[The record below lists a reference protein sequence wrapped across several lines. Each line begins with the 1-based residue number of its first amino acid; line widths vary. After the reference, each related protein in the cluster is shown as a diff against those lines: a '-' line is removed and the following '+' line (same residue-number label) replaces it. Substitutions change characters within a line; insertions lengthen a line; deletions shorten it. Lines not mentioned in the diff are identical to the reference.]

1 VASLVSDTT
10 RMGVGAAAE
19 TSMHSEMNRAFY
31 VTTPIYYISG
41 NPHIGHAYTTV
52 VADVLA
58 RMARTVGPAFLLTG
72 TDEHGQKVANAAAEH
87 GVTPQEWCD
96 ELVPRWQSLFAAY
109 HVEPDDFIRTTQPRH
124 EIKVQR
130 VFERLRESGDVYLG
144 KYEGWYCV
152 NDETF
157 LPESKLV
164 NGRCPTCGREVQWIS
179 EDDWFFRLSA
189 YRDRLLEHFKRNPNW
204 VRPRSVYNE
213 MVALLE
219 EGLDDLSISRT
230 NFDWGIPV
238 PHGPS
243 TSSGQGVIYV
253 WFDALLNYIT
263 AIRWSEDNARF
274 ASLWPASVQLIGKE
288 IARFHTIIWPA
299 ILWAL
304 GEAAPELVFAHGW
317 ITVDGQK
324 MGKSLG
330 NAVDPFALAERFGAD
345 SLRYFLLREAPFGS
359 DFSYSEEKIA
369 QRHNSDL
376 GNDLG
381 NLFRRTLSMLQK
393 YRDGAVPDRTA
404 RSTFADRFAGL
415 PQRVRELILAL
426 DFRAALE
433 AVWELVAALN
443 REIDEQKP
451 WALAKDGRNGELDA
465 LLYDLCEGLRWLSM
479 LLHPFMPE
487 RTAAMWAQLGLRDG
501 IGADWT
507 SSLRWGGMAPATQT
521 VGGEVLFP
529 RIELAESA

>member
-1 VASLVSDTT
+1 
-10 RMGVGAAAE
+10 MK
-19 TSMHSEMNRAFY
+19 AFY

-58 RMARTVGPAFLLTG
+58 RTARTAGPAFFLTG

-87 GVTPQEWCD
+87 GMTPQAWCD
-96 ELVPRWQSLFAAY
+96 QLVPRWRSLFAAY
-109 HVEPDDFIRTTQPRH
+109 HVEYDDFIRTTQPRH
-124 EIKVQR
+124 ETKVQKI
-130 VFERLRESGDVYLG
+130 FERLRERGDIYLG

-152 NDETF
+152 ADETF
-157 LPESKLV
+157 WLESKLV
-164 NGRCPTCGREVQWIS
+164 EGRCPTCGREVQWIS

-189 YRDRLLEHFKRNPNW
+189 YRDRLIEYFRANPDFL
-204 VRPRSVYNE
+204 RPRSVYNE
-213 MVALLE
+213 MMAILE
-219 EGLDDLSISRT
+219 EGLEDLSISRS

-238 PHGPS
+238 PGD
-243 TSSGQGVIYV
+243 TRVIYV

-263 AIRWSEDNARF
+263 AIGWGDDDARF
-274 ASLWPASVQLIGKE
+274 QSLWPADVQLIGKE

-304 GEAAPELVFAHGW
+304 GEEVPHQVFAHGW

-330 NAVDPFALAERFGAD
+330 NATDAFALAERFGAD

-381 NLFRRTLSMLQK
+381 NLLHRTLSMLQK
-393 YRDGAVPDRTA
+393 YRGGVVPEAPAKLDILER
-404 RSTFADRFAGL
+404 FADL
-415 PQRVRELILAL
+415 PQRVRERTMAL

-433 AVWELVAALN
+433 AAWELVTALN
-443 REIDEQKP
+443 RAIDERRP
-451 WALAKDGRNGELDA
+451 WTLAKEGREDELSA
-465 LLYDLCEGLRWLSM
+465 FMYELCEGLRRLAIV
-479 LLHPFMPE
+479 LQPVMPE
-487 RTAAMWAQLGLRDG
+487 RMREMWRRLGQSAAIDAHWND
-501 IGADWT
+501 
-507 SSLRWGGMAPATQT
+507 SLATPIAAGTQT
-521 VGGEVLFP
+521 HGGEPLFP
-529 RIELAESA
+529 RVELAGAAG